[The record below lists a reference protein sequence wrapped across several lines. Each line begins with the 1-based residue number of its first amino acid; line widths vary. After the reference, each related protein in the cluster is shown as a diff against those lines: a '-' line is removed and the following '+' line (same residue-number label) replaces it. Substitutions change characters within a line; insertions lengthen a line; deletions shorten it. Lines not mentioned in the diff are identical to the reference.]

1 MRDVRVGADQRDG
14 PAVVCRGKL
23 KRRDQVGDCG
33 KTSSLEIP
41 RGNRVRNDQRRGDVH
56 RSQRRRRLP
65 GCSIPAARGHQQR
78 SAESQSD
85 DGAPQTG
92 RGHRRSIHP
101 FAEIWARSGDNL
113 AVYGGAGWHDFFLM
127 VGGGAAA
134 LTGLVFVAMSLHLDQ
149 IALNAAHRHRART
162 VLTGLTAV
170 FIRCGLILMA
180 GQSAQMV
187 AADVILVLLVVEFV
201 LYRSIRQATAASNV
215 PDPALV
221 WRTIGSFACLVL
233 EQIGAVA
240 LFAGDARGLYVVSV
254 GMMASFIFMV
264 SGAWLLIVG
273 VRREE
278 AAQTTA

>member
-1 MRDVRVGADQRDG
+1 MGANLRSCGTVSIVVRVAG
-14 PAVVCRGKL
+14 PRTAAIAISRTPSGGSAGTL
-23 KRRDQVGDCG
+23 E
-33 KTSSLEIP
+33 SSMTF
-41 RGNRVRNDQRRGDVH
+41 D
-56 RSQRRRRLP
+56 
-65 GCSIPAARGHQQR
+65 AA
-78 SAESQSD
+78 S
-85 DGAPQTG
+85 
-92 RGHRRSIHP
+92 
-101 FAEIWARSGDNL
+101 
-113 AVYGGAGWHDFFLM
+113 WHDFFLM

-170 FIRCGLILMA
+170 FIRCALILMA

-187 AADVILVLLVVEFV
+187 AADVILVLLAVEFV
-201 LYRSIRQATAASNV
+201 LYRSIRQATAASDV

-278 AAQTTA
+278 AAQAS